1 MKGKH
6 GESVAKAHRVSNWRL
21 SDWFLTC
28 ATCFSFCL
36 MSSLAFVFKHVWTA
50 LFFFFFK
57 NVQATNQWGGKQM
70 KEKWCFSWR
79 GNGLWSRYWKVKH
92 IAAVTSSDA
101 SFLLRT
107 TDLITSG
114 FALFDRFL
122 KGVRTSE
129 SDAKMWLKPLQ
140 TAVYSVTHHC
150 PPRSRWRDR
159 HSQG

>member
-6 GESVAKAHRVSNWRL
+6 GESVPKAHRVSNWRL

-36 MSSLAFVFKHVWTA
+36 MSSLAFVFKHVWNA
-50 LFFFFFK
+50 HFFQKCSSYKPVGGREADKRDDAFRGGG
-57 NVQATNQWGGKQM
+57 TNCGRDAAKGK
-70 KEKWCFSWR
+70 
-79 GNGLWSRYWKVKH
+79 Y

-107 TDLITSG
+107 TDSITSG
-114 FALFDRFL
+114 FALFGRFL
-122 KGVRTSE
+122 KWVWTSE
-129 SDAKMWLKPLQ
+129 SDAKLWLKPLQ
-140 TAVYSVTHHC
+140 TAVHSVTHQC
-150 PPRSRWRDR
+150 PPRSRWWDR